1 MQNRNASFNKKE
13 KGLILSFTG
22 KLANRPTGPTDGK
35 GKAMDESKE
44 VTIQTYQ
51 GWEEFYN
58 IEKGDKLDFFLRNG
72 RMLDILFSQQFDRS
86 FLDDMCILATQIRRM
101 ALTKMGAQKLSN
113 LLSHKRAMLYFVQPS
128 TRTSISF
135 LNACHILG
143 MKISEIRGTTTS
155 SEVKGESQEDTIRTF
170 ASYVDLIIIRHPEEG
185 FAEKTAWILNQNKLP
200 IAIINGG
207 SGPDQHPTQALL
219 DIYTLERSFRNIGG
233 LDGKKIA
240 MVGDLKRG
248 RTVRSLSYLMRNY
261 EDIKLYFVSPEVFQM
276 RDDIKSFLKK
286 HNIEFHE
293 TDDFASVMPD
303 VDAIYMTRIQKEYAE
318 APAEE
323 SDTHPNFHFTKE
335 HLAVIQSHCIIMH
348 PLPRR
353 YEIEVE
359 VDKDPRAVY
368 WKQERNGMWMRA
380 ALISYIFGVNDQIS
394 AEFR

>member
-1 MQNRNASFNKKE
+1 
-13 KGLILSFTG
+13 
-22 KLANRPTGPTDGK
+22 
-35 GKAMDESKE
+35 MDEPKE

-58 IEKGDKLDFFLRNG
+58 IEKGDKLDFFMRNG
-72 RMLDILFSQQFDRS
+72 RMIDILFSQQFDRS
-86 FLDDMCILATQIRRM
+86 FLENMCTLATQIRRM
-101 ALTKMGAQKLSN
+101 ALTKMGAQKLSS

-128 TRTSISF
+128 TRTFISF

-200 IAIINGG
+200 IGIINGG

-233 LDGKKIA
+233 LDGKTIA

-261 EDIKLYFVSPEVFQM
+261 EDIKLYFVSPEVFRM
-276 RDDIKSFLKK
+276 RNDIKSFLKK
-286 HNIEFHE
+286 HKIEFHE

-323 SDTHPNFHFTKE
+323 SDIYPNFHFTKE

-353 YEIEVE
+353 YEIEVD

-368 WKQERNGMWMRA
+368 WKQERNG
-380 ALISYIFGVNDQIS
+380 LISYIFGVDDQIS

>member
-1 MQNRNASFNKKE
+1 M
-13 KGLILSFTG
+13 G
-22 KLANRPTGPTDGK
+22 KQ
-35 GKAMDESKE
+35 KE
-44 VTIQTYQ
+44 VAIQTYK
-51 GWEEFYN
+51 GWEEFYS
-58 IEKGDKLDFFLRNG
+58 IEKSDKLDFFIRNG
-72 RMLDILFSQQFDRS
+72 RMLDVLFSQQFDRA
-86 FLDDMCILATQIRRM
+86 FLDNMCLLATRIRRM
-101 ALTKMGAQKLSN
+101 ALTQMGAQKLSN
-113 LLSHKRAMLYFVQPS
+113 LLAHKRAMLYFVQPS
-128 TRTSISF
+128 TRTFISF

-185 FAEKTAWILNQNKLP
+185 FAEKTSWILNQNKLP
-200 IAIINGG
+200 VAVINGG

-233 LDGKKIA
+233 LDNKKIA

-261 EDIKLYFVSPEVFQM
+261 KDIKLYFVSPEIFRM
-276 RDDIKSFLKK
+276 RDDIKSFLNK
-286 HNIEFHE
+286 HNIEFQE
-293 TDDFASVMPD
+293 TDDFAGVMPE

-318 APAEE
+318 TPTQET
-323 SDTHPNFHFTKE
+323 DIYPQFHFTQE

-380 ALISYIFGVNDQIS
+380 ALISYLFGVDDQIS